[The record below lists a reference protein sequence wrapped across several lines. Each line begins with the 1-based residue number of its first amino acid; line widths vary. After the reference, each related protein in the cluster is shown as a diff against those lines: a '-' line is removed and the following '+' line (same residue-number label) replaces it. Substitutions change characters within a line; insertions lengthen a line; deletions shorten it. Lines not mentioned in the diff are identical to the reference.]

1 VTTEVFTRGTPSAAG
16 IDARGISAF
25 LDALE
30 ADPGIRPHGLVLLR
44 RGIVAAEGWW
54 APYSRDRVQLLYS
67 LSKSFTVTAV
77 GLAREEG
84 LLDLDATVLS
94 YFPELDADIV
104 DPRSRAMRVRDLAAM
119 ASGHANDTIE
129 SALARD
135 PENLVR
141 GFLLLPPDAD
151 PGTLFAYNQPCTYTL
166 ATIVQ
171 RVTGLGLLDY
181 LRPRLLE
188 PLGITDTGWIEAPP
202 GQALGFS
209 GLHATTEAVA
219 RLGELYRR
227 RGLWGDRRI
236 LDEEWVTLAT
246 SRHIA
251 TPVVGGPDWEQGY
264 GYQFWMARHGYRGD
278 GAFGQYCVVVP
289 EHELVVAITSETPDM
304 QRVLDAL
311 WATVLPALDRPSSA
325 ADEAALAERLHALA
339 FPALGSAQGATAT
352 WQERRLDVSRSAGA
366 VTGVR
371 ASFSGPEEGRL
382 ILVDGAGEL
391 ALRVGDGHWVVQE
404 VDGLPLAASGGLD
417 ADGGFTVEVL
427 LLETPHTLRVRG
439 DAAGRTVEVAW
450 LTTPL
455 HDQSVRA
462 QRRP

>member
-1 VTTEVFTRGTPSAAG
+1 VTTEVFTRGTPGAAG
-16 IDARGISAF
+16 LDARGISEF

-30 ADPGIRPHGLVLLR
+30 ADPGIRPHGLVMLR
-44 RGIVAAEGWW
+44 RGVVVAEGWW

-67 LSKSFTVTAV
+67 LSKSFTATAV
-77 GLAREEG
+77 ALARQEG

-94 YFPELDADIV
+94 YFPELDADVV
-104 DPRSRAMRVRDLAAM
+104 DPRSRAMRVADLLAM
-119 ASGHANDTIE
+119 SSGHATDTID
-129 SALARD
+129 AARARD
-135 PENLVR
+135 PEKLVR

-166 ATIVQ
+166 ATLVQ
-171 RVTGLGLLDY
+171 RVTGHGLLDY

-188 PLGITDTGWIEAPP
+188 PLGITDAGWIEAPA

-209 GLHATTEAVA
+209 GLHATTDAVA

-227 RGLWGDRRI
+227 RGMWGERRI
-236 LDEEWVTLAT
+236 LDEKWVDLAT
-246 SRHIA
+246 RRHIP
-251 TPVVGGPDWEQGY
+251 TPIVGGPDWEQGY

-311 WATVLPALDRPSSA
+311 WATVLPALDRPSSP
-325 ADEAALAERLHALA
+325 ADEEALAARLDALA
-339 FPALGSAQGATAT
+339 LPALGSAPGATAPGEGR
-352 WQERRLDVSRSAGA
+352 QLAASPSAGG
-366 VTGVR
+366 VTAVR
-371 ASFSGPEEGRL
+371 ASFTGADEAGL
-382 ILVDGAGEL
+382 TLVDGAGEL
-391 ALRVGDGHWVVQE
+391 AVRVGDGRWLVQE
-404 VDGLPLAASGGLD
+404 VDGIPLAASGGLD

-439 DAAGRTVEVAW
+439 DAAGDTVEVAW

-462 QRRP
+462 QHRP